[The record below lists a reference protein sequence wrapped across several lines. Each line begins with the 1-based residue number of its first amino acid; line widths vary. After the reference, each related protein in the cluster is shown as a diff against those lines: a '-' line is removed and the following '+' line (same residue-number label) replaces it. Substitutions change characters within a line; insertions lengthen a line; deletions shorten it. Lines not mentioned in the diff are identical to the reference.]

1 MCAAAPQQSTTE
13 AAIPPPSA
21 AVKADAARPAAT
33 LTPSSGA
40 LTRYEGLP
48 VREVR
53 IDTPSAMNA
62 ALIAQLPQKSNQP
75 LDRKKVQASVKK
87 LFASRRFNDIQV
99 QVEKDQRGEITLV
112 FVADENF
119 FVNGV
124 FVDGVPQ
131 HAPTA
136 TQLINATK
144 LELGELFTAAKVE
157 AAKQN
162 MKRLMADNGYFHAE
176 VSSTDKRNPKTQQ
189 LGIFFHVNHGPLAKV
204 GQVTFRGDSGFDG
217 SQFPSITKLHRGD
230 SVSAARVRRALERLR
245 KRYQRRDRL

>member
-1 MCAAAPQQSTTE
+1 MCAAAPQQSASE

-21 AVKADAARPAAT
+21 AIKADAAPAPLTVT
-33 LTPSSGA
+33 LSSGA
-40 LTRYEGLP
+40 FARYEGLP
-48 VREVR
+48 VREIR
-53 IDTPSAMNA
+53 IDTQSAMDA
-62 ALIAQLPQKSNQP
+62 ALIAQLPQKPNQP
-75 LDRKKVQASVKK
+75 LDRKKVRASVER
-87 LFASRRFNDIQV
+87 LFASRRFNDIHV
-99 QVEKDQRGEITLV
+99 EAEKDQRGEITLV

-144 LELGELFTAAKVE
+144 LDLGELFTAANLD

-176 VSSTDKRNPKTQQ
+176 VTSTDKRNAKTQQ
-189 LGIFFHVNHGPLAKV
+189 VDIFFHVNPGPLAKV
-204 GQVTFRGDSGFDG
+204 GQVTFRGDSGFDE
-217 SQFPSITKLHRGD
+217 SLLPSITKLHTGD
-230 SVSAARVRRALERLR
+230 SVSAARVRRALER
-245 KRYQRRDRL
+245 